1 MKISGF
7 TFIKNAVIYDFPIVE
22 SVRSVLPLV
31 DEFIIVAGD
40 SSDDTDTL
48 LKTFDDEPKVYVIR
62 TVWDTNTYSHGGNI
76 YAQQTD
82 IGLKACSGDWCIYIQ
97 SDEILHHDAVPV
109 IKNACSTFLNDQRV
123 EGFLL
128 KYVHLYGD
136 YKHYIDSLH
145 FAYPRE
151 IRIVRNKPDIHS
163 WRDAQ
168 SFRII
173 PDFDGLDYDRTAG
186 TRKLR
191 CVLLDAL
198 IFHYGWSRDPRCM
211 IGKAN
216 NHNSLYSKD
225 YKPVQGIDY
234 YDYGNLSM
242 MPLYKGTFPEAAAER
257 MAAYD
262 WGDYVRYDGARPN
275 IGKRYGLKY
284 RIVDFIEK
292 YLLRNGRRI
301 GGFKN
306 YTLVRPHH
314 KK

>member
-22 SVRSVLPLV
+22 SVRSVLPIV

-40 SSDDTDTL
+40 SRDETDEL
-48 LKTFDDEPKVYVIR
+48 LKVFDGDEKVKIIR
-62 TVWDTNTYSHGGNI
+62 TVWDTETYNRGGMI

-82 IGLKACSGDWCIYIQ
+82 VGLRACTGDWCIYIQ
-97 SDEILHHDAVPV
+97 SDEIMHHDSLPV
-109 IKNACSTFLNDQRV
+109 IKKACEEYIDDERV

-136 YKHYIDSLH
+136 YRHYIDSLH

-151 IRIVRNKPDIHS
+151 IRIVRNKPEIHS

-168 SFRII
+168 SFRVM
-173 PDFDGLDYDRTAG
+173 PDFDDINYDREEG

-198 IFHYGWSRDPRCM
+198 IFHFGWSRDPRCM
-211 IGKAN
+211 VGKVN
-216 NHNSLYSKD
+216 NHHSLYSKD
-225 YKPVQGIDY
+225 YVPVSGVDY

-242 MPLYKGTFPEAAAER
+242 MPVYKGTLPEAATER
-257 MAAYD
+257 VADYN
-262 WGDYVRYDGARPN
+262 WEDYVRYDGARPN
-275 IGKRYGLKY
+275 IGKRYGFKY
-284 RIVDFIEK
+284 GLVNFIEK
-292 YLLRNGRRI
+292 YIMRGGRRI

-306 YTLVRPHH
+306 YLLL

>member
-7 TFIKNAVIYDFPIVE
+7 TFIKNAVIYDFPIIE
-22 SVRSVLPLV
+22 SVRSVLPIV

-40 SSDDTDTL
+40 SSDDTNHL
-48 LKTFDDEPKVYVIR
+48 LTAFDDEPKVSIIH
-62 TVWDTNTYSHGGNI
+62 TVWDTQTYSHGGNI
-76 YAQQTD
+76 YAHQTD
-82 IGLKACSGDWCIYIQ
+82 VALKACSGDWCLYIQ
-97 SDEILHHDAVPV
+97 SDEIMHHDALPV
-109 IKNACSTFLNDQRV
+109 IHNACQTYLNDERV

-151 IRIVRNKPDIHS
+151 IRIVRNKPEVHS

-173 PDFDGLDYDRTAG
+173 PDFDGINYDVCDG

-211 IGKAN
+211 VGKAN

-225 YKPVQGIDY
+225 YKPIEGVDY

-242 MPLYKGTFPEAAAER
+242 MPVYKGTFPEAAAER
-257 MAAYD
+257 MAAYN
-262 WGDYVRYDGARPN
+262 WGDYVRYDGPRPN

-284 RIVDFIEK
+284 RIVNFIEK
-292 YLLRNGRRI
+292 HILRNGRRI

-306 YTLVRPHH
+306 YILIKPRSLR
-314 KK
+314 